1 MPEARAWSQLYPE
14 YEDEGL
20 EVLMVS
26 TYPQDTAQTIEDLR
40 NRGDI
45 ASLPW
50 AVDQTGEVTQALG
63 VNALETTVIV
73 DREGEIVYQDTTS
86 TDYETLKRELE
97 EVL

>member
-1 MPEARAWSQLYPE
+1 
-14 YEDEGL
+14 
-20 EVLMVS
+20 MVS
-26 TYPQDTAQTIEDLR
+26 TDPQDTPQTIEDFR

-45 ASLPW
+45 TPLPW
-50 AVDQTGEVTQALG
+50 AVDQTGEIARALG

>member
-1 MPEARAWSQLYPE
+1 
-14 YEDEGL
+14 
-20 EVLMVS
+20 MVS
-26 TYPQDTAQTIEDLR
+26 TDPQDTPQTIEDFR

-45 ASLPW
+45 TPLPW